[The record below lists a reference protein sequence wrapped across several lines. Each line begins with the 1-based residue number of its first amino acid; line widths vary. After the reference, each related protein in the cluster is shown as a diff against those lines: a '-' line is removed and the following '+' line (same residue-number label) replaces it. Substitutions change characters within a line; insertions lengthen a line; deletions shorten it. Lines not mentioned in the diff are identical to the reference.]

1 MNNLEK
7 EIYTYLETK
16 NINRSLGIK
25 SYMLMLFA
33 QDISKMVEE
42 EINDKSDNED
52 TLGFIFGDV
61 KFDLSKIRVKPW
73 K

>member
-1 MNNLEK
+1 MDKLEK

-42 EINDKSDNED
+42 EKNE
-52 TLGFIFGDV
+52 
-61 KFDLSKIRVKPW
+61 
-73 K
+73 